1 MAYSPIGNLNLGN
14 FLQIAF
20 SDGVRNQLS
29 EDYRDYDMVKQIRE
43 GNPNGRQVNFLFQK
57 SFGPAAVQYRNP
69 NFSVNFPAAQQVST
83 QEHTALYKELDVT
96 VELEY
101 NLWNMA
107 RKSPAKY
114 AEPLANEI
122 ASKTTAAKRRLAADL
137 YGDGTGLVGKVAS
150 VTDTVGVNGSAVVTL
165 DATTAAVFNG
175 HVGMFEFGDLLRVH
189 EVTGTPATAP
199 TVVGTFLAWRVRS
212 KNRQASQVTLEAV
225 SASGA
230 VLELTASNLADTD
243 YFYRIGQP
251 SIPNRSAIVDYGA
264 ATEVIPGLESLASSD
279 GRVVHGISMSGAS
292 ASSTFDGGGSAL
304 DVSMIQTAMDQA
316 KINVGQSTYA
326 WKKMC
331 MAPEA
336 AAALIESR
344 EQDRRFHSIEDN
356 KRGVRTFIYQHG
368 NDAIEVTTS
377 EYIPKARIFISPENK
392 STKGKVLEAHMSDF
406 EQVKV
411 NDSSA
416 FMLKSS
422 ADGYERKIVTYM
434 SAVGT
439 LICKHPAAIARIQN
453 FTV

>member
-1 MAYSPIGNLNLGN
+1 MAYSSIGNLNLGN

-43 GNPNGRQVNFLFQK
+43 GNPNGRQTNFLFQK

-69 NFSVNFPAAQQVST
+69 NFSANFPAAQQVST
-83 QEHTALYKELDVT
+83 SEHTALYKELDVT

-101 NLWNMA
+101 TLWDMA
-107 RKSPAKY
+107 KKSPAKY

-122 ASKTTAAKRRLAADL
+122 TSKTTAAKRRLAADL

-150 VTDTVGVNGSAVVTL
+150 VVDTNGAGGSVLVTL

-175 HVGMFEFGDLLRVH
+175 HVGMFEFGDLLVAH
-189 EVTGTPATAP
+189 AEDGTAATAP
-199 TVVGTFLAWRVRS
+199 TVVGSFLAWRVRS
-212 KNRQASQVTLEAV
+212 KNRQADQVVLEAV
-225 SASGA
+225 DATGS
-230 VLELTASNLADTD
+230 VLSLTDSNLANTD
-243 YFYRIGQP
+243 YFYRVGQP
-251 SIPNRSAIVDYGA
+251 SIPDRTAIADFGA
-264 ATEVIPGLESLASSD
+264 ATEIIPGLESLASAD
-279 GRVVHGISMSGAS
+279 GRVIHGITMSGAS
-292 ASSTFDGGGSAL
+292 AASVFDGGGSAL
-304 DVSMIQTAMDQA
+304 DVSMIQAAMDQA
-316 KINVGQSTYA
+316 KINVGQSVYS
-326 WKKMC
+326 WKKMA

-336 AAALIESR
+336 AAALIDSR
-344 EQDRRFHSIEDN
+344 ESDRRFNSIEDN
-356 KRGVRTFIYQHG
+356 KRGLRVFAYQHG
-368 NDAIEVTTS
+368 NDSIEVCTS
-377 EYIPKARIFISPENK
+377 EYIPKARIFICPENK

-416 FMLKSS
+416 FMLKAS
-422 ADGYERKIVTYM
+422 ASGYERKIVTYM
-434 SAVGT
+434 HAVGT